1 MRVVHYCQ
9 HVLGMGHFF
18 RSLEIDKA
26 LLNHDVT
33 LITGGTPLAIT
44 YPEHV
49 NVVELPPLSMDEN
62 FGTFVHT
69 DEAGNTHALTDSEIT
84 SIQQKRTRM
93 LCDTL
98 KELQPDVFLV
108 ELFPF
113 GRKRFSFELIPA
125 LELAKRGEL
134 GNMRTVCSVRDILVE
149 KNAPQKFEQ
158 RVVSIL
164 NTYFD
169 CVLVHTDPNVIT
181 LDATFNKLDE
191 LAIPVHNT
199 GYITPLPC
207 TSPAE
212 TPQNHPSM
220 MTDVPFILGSIG
232 SGSVYPELM
241 ENLVKASILLA
252 NDLEHTLLV
261 STGPFMNPEYK
272 ERVKML
278 SNDQQHITVTEFIPD
293 FVDYLCTAD
302 LSVSMAGYNT
312 TMNLLAVNTFGLV
325 FPFDQN
331 REQRMRSTSLE
342 RLGVMKVLEQKDI
355 SPPTLSALLQTYL
368 QEQPVQYKQHTIDL
382 SGAQKS
388 VELLEQIADN
398 TL

>member
-26 LLNHDVT
+26 LVNHDVT

-49 NVVELPPLSMDEN
+49 NVVELPPLSMDES

-69 DEAGNTHALTDSEIT
+69 DEAGNTRALTDSEIT

-125 LELAKRGEL
+125 LELAKRGAL

-149 KNAPQKFEQ
+149 KSAPQKFEK

-199 GYITPLPC
+199 GYITPLPY

-212 TPQNHPSM
+212 TPQNQPSM

-293 FVDYLCTAD
+293 FVDHLCTAD

-342 RLGVMKVLEQKDI
+342 RFGVMKVLEQKDI
-355 SPPTLSALLQTYL
+355 SPRTLSALLQTYL

>member
-1 MRVVHYCQ
+1 MRIVHYCQ

-26 LLNHDVT
+26 LEGHDVT
-33 LITGGTPLAIT
+33 LITGGAPLTIA
-44 YPEHV
+44 YPDHV

-69 DEAGNTHALTDSEIT
+69 TESGTKRALTDDEIST
-84 SIQQKRTRM
+84 IQQKRTQI

-98 KELQPDVFLV
+98 KEVQPDVFLV

-113 GRKRFSFELIPA
+113 GRKRFSFELMPA
-125 LELAKRGEL
+125 LELARQGEF

-149 KNAPQKFEQ
+149 KNSPQKFET
-158 RVVSIL
+158 RVVSTL
-164 NTYFD
+164 NSYFD

-181 LDATFNKLDE
+181 LDATFEKLDE
-191 LAIPVHNT
+191 LTIPVHNT

-207 TSPAE
+207 TAAKE
-212 TPQNHPSM
+212 TSRKEIVPDS
-220 MTDVPFILGSIG
+220 PFILGSIG

-241 ENLVKASILLA
+241 ENLVRASTLLVH
-252 NDLEHTLLV
+252 DTEHTLLV
-261 STGPFMNPEYK
+261 STGPFMNAENK
-272 ERVKML
+272 KRVKML
-278 SNDQQHITVTEFIPD
+278 SEKQQHITVTEFIPD
-293 FVDYLCTAD
+293 FVDHLCTAD

-331 REQRMRSTSLE
+331 REQRLRSTNLE

-355 SPPTLSALLQTYL
+355 SPQALCILLRTYL
-368 QEQPVQYKQHTIDL
+368 QDKPPQFSPHNIDL
-382 SGAQKS
+382 HGAQKS
-388 VELLEQIADN
+388 AVLLEEIVNN

>member
-1 MRVVHYCQ
+1 MRIVHYCQ

-26 LLNHDVT
+26 LAGHDVT

-44 YPEHV
+44 YPDHV

-69 DEAGNTHALTDSEIT
+69 TESGARRALTDSEVT
-84 SIQQKRTRM
+84 SIQLKRTQV

-98 KELQPDVFLV
+98 KELQPDIFLV

-113 GRKRFSFELIPA
+113 GRKRFSFELMPA
-125 LELAKRGEL
+125 LELAKQGEL

-149 KNAPQKFEQ
+149 KSTPQKFEN
-158 RVVSIL
+158 RVISIL
-164 NTYFD
+164 NSYFD

-181 LDATFNKLDE
+181 LDATFEKMDE
-191 LAIPVHNT
+191 LTIPVHNT
-199 GYITPLPC
+199 GYITPLPYISA
-207 TSPAE
+207 TE
-212 TPQNHPSM
+212 TNRDHSTM
-220 MTDVPFILGSIG
+220 ATDSPFILGSIG

-241 ENLVKASILLA
+241 ENLVKASTLLA

-261 STGPFMNPEYK
+261 STGPFMNPENK
-272 ERVKML
+272 QRVKIL
-278 SNDQQHITVTEFIPD
+278 SENQQHITVTEFIPD
-293 FVDYLCTAD
+293 FVDHLCTAD

-331 REQRMRSTSLE
+331 REQRLRSTNLE
-342 RLGVMKVLEQKDI
+342 RLGVMKVLGKKDI
-355 SPPTLSALLQTYL
+355 SPQALSMLLRTYL
-368 QEQPVQYKQHTIDL
+368 QEQPIQYSPHNIDL
-382 SGAQKS
+382 LGAQKS
-388 VELLEQIADN
+388 AVLLEQIANN